1 MRAEVTK
8 FDKYAPAGGIEES
21 MTQGGVL
28 KRPEEAFS
36 SEERA
41 GIAAR
46 AKFAEW
52 RRIEAEERPR
62 RILYWAIAGGAGL
75 AIVILGLMHI

>member
-1 MRAEVTK
+1 M
-8 FDKYAPAGGIEES
+8 PLQEES
-21 MTQGGVL
+21 RNNDTAGVL
-28 KRPEEAFS
+28 KRLEESLS

-52 RRIEAEERPR
+52 RRIEAEEGPR
-62 RILYWAIAGGAGL
+62 RILYWAIAGGALIAVIMLELMDGL
-75 AIVILGLMHI
+75 H

>member
-1 MRAEVTK
+1 
-8 FDKYAPAGGIEES
+8 
-21 MTQGGVL
+21 MTQAGVS
-28 KRPEEAFS
+28 KRLEETLS

-62 RILYWAIAGGAGL
+62 RILYWATAGGALITVIMLKLMDGL
-75 AIVILGLMHI
+75 H